1 VHTLEP
7 ELGALHGEGVIDEAA
22 ASRALALDRGEVFS
36 LHPELRA
43 TLYAG
48 VLLVMSGLGLILARN
63 LERIGPLAIVLAI
76 AIAAVAFA
84 VPAVRAKLAGR
95 PLTVAADYLLLLA
108 ALLLSADLAYA
119 ERQFTLLGPL
129 WSWHLLLLAI
139 FHAAIAYAFASPLV
153 LAASLTALAGWFGV
167 GGTLGDVLLFS
178 DSTPA
183 LGARALACAATIAA
197 WRYADHRARP
207 HTSFSD
213 VFDHFAANLA
223 FWGTI
228 AWCVEWP
235 WLAAGLPLLAA
246 LAYASVRR
254 GLDTGREAFLVYGI
268 VYAAIGICA
277 AVVPHLH
284 GMTASFAFVLV
295 VVCAA
300 AATLWQLRRRLRE
313 PTP

>member
-7 ELGALHGEGVIDEAA
+7 ELRTLHAEGTIDDAT
-22 ASRALALDRGEVFS
+22 ASRALARDRGAVFS
-36 LHPELRA
+36 LNPELRA

-48 VLLVMSGLGLILARN
+48 VLLVMSGVGIILARN
-63 LERIGPLAIVLAI
+63 LDRIGPLVIVLAI
-76 AIAAVAFA
+76 TLAAVAFGI
-84 VPAVRAKLAGR
+84 PAVRARLAGR
-95 PLTVAADYLLLLA
+95 RLTVAADYLLLLGV
-108 ALLLSADLAYA
+108 LLVSADLAYA

-153 LAASLTALAGWFGV
+153 LAASLAALAGWFGV
-167 GGTLGDVLLFS
+167 GGTLGDTLLFS
-178 DSTPA
+178 NSTPA
-183 LGARALACAATIAA
+183 RGARALACAAVITA
-197 WRYADHRARP
+197 WRYADRRARP
-207 HTSFSD
+207 GTPFSD

-228 AWCVEWP
+228 AWCVDWP

-246 LAYASVRR
+246 LAFASVRR

-277 AVVPHLH
+277 AVAPRLQ
-284 GMTASFAFVLV
+284 GMTAKLGFVLV

-313 PTP
+313 PSP